1 MHSHEQTVC
10 AVIATVASHQR
21 FESSPG
27 GQGLTFDRVQSLD
40 APGPVDLQNRVK
52 MKECALI
59 DDVRL

>member
-21 FESSPG
+21 FESS
-27 GQGLTFDRVQSLD
+27 QGLTFDRVQSLD